1 MKRFW
6 VVAGM
11 LFALPLMATAQQ
23 SELDRVFPEVNWEGA
38 ILTDVLNQLHE
49 LTGLNFSV
57 TGNLAQMTITLRMKE
72 RTVRDI
78 LQEIASQIGAE
89 FGYDLATKTVQI
101 RPRTLAPTTQQQSQN
116 LRTPTLSTGGETEAY
131 IWERRR
137 FRFLDAYT
145 GTMLLGGSII
155 VPLFSPLSMGAGF
168 GGGLGGFGGGFGG
181 MGGFGGF
188 GGGLGG
194 FGGGFGGLG
203 GFGGVGGGLGG
214 VGGGFGGMGGF
225 GGFGG
230 GLGGGC

>member
-194 FGGGFGGLG
+194 FGGGGFGGLG
-203 GFGGVGGGLGG
+203 GFGG
-214 VGGGFGGMGGF
+214 
-225 GGFGG
+225 FGG
-230 GLGGGC
+230 GIGGY